1 MTGKVI
7 AAGKHPIAIVVYVLT
22 VATPGF
28 LEYLK
33 ERDTEHVVQLEQKL
47 RDIQEEAIHGNIEA
61 NADAIEDLWGH
72 CVTFQDLYE
81 MEVEDSTVRRSGRRP
96 AARPRRTGGGGFGE
110 RGAAQAPEP
119 SPMARLQMKAAK
131 AAEAV
136 EHYQQA
142 ERPTLR
148 KAAQV
153 RADAVNAAAL

>member
-47 RDIQEEAIHGNIEA
+47 RDIQEEAIHGNIES
-61 NADAIEDLWGH
+61 NTTAIDNLYEH
-72 CVTFQDLYE
+72 CVTFEDLYA
-81 MEVEDSTVRRSGRRP
+81 MAEDERPARRSARRP
-96 AARPRRTGGGGFGE
+96 AARSRRTGAGGFGQPG
-110 RGAAQAPEP
+110 GAEAPEP
-119 SPMARLQMKAAK
+119 SPMAQLQMKAEK
-131 AAEAV
+131 AARVADE
-136 EHYQQA
+136 YQHV

-148 KAAQV
+148 KASQV
-153 RADAVNAAAL
+153 RAEAANAAAL

>member
-47 RDIQEEAIHGNIEA
+47 RDIQEEAIHGNIES
-61 NADAIEDLWGH
+61 NTTAIDNLYEH
-72 CVTFQDLYE
+72 CVTFEDLYA
-81 MEVEDSTVRRSGRRP
+81 MAEDERPARRSARRP
-96 AARPRRTGGGGFGE
+96 AARSRRTGAGGFGQPG
-110 RGAAQAPEP
+110 GAEAPAE
-119 SPMARLQMKAAK
+119 KAARV
-131 AAEAV
+131 ADE
-136 EHYQQA
+136 YQHV

-148 KAAQV
+148 KASQV
-153 RADAVNAAAL
+153 RAEAANAAAL